1 MIKEATGEDDTERSS
16 MIDSDIDEVEGWAFE
31 YKLQDYST
39 IKHLSAQFVDNF
51 HPMLEHY
58 SFFEDHFGT

>member
-1 MIKEATGEDDTERSS
+1 MHPFCLQEEIKEKMIKEATGEDDTERSS

-39 IKHLSAQFVDNF
+39 IKHLSA
-51 HPMLEHY
+51 
-58 SFFEDHFGT
+58 